1 MLSAQGVPVQW
12 EDIFFLHGVQTS
24 SASYPA
30 SHPSGTKSDVLSGKA
45 DIEWSLT
52 THLHLDSWL
61 RMCGTIPPGT
71 RMSSRRTA

>member
-45 DIEWSLT
+45 DIE
-52 THLHLDSWL
+52 
-61 RMCGTIPPGT
+61 
-71 RMSSRRTA
+71 